1 MEFGVPLFG
10 AYLFYSFLDDVT
22 EVLNDGEERQDFCEH
37 GEGVP
42 DLNVVFGFQ
51 TDDQCLSDLV
61 VPLVT
66 HMTVVLKVHVVVTLF
81 QKKRYRM
88 LTYCYIYT
96 YTTCLRIASY
106 RNAP

>member
-1 MEFGVPLFG
+1 M
-10 AYLFYSFLDDVT
+10 
-22 EVLNDGEERQDFCEH
+22 NDGEERQDFCEH

-51 TDDQCLSDLV
+51 TDDQGLSDLV

-81 QKKRYRM
+81 RKKRN
-88 LTYCYIYT
+88 L
-96 YTTCLRIASY
+96 IAY
-106 RNAP
+106 WAP